1 MKSRTATRRS
11 TRRRFGGYTDAQLQ
25 SRLEIA
31 DKYATDMHMAEAA
44 ALREVAEIG
53 RRFTPEQ
60 REMLANGVR
69 QEFAKGRAEQAAL
82 QKSIREARGEVFQT
96 YKQYKEAHAG
106 RRATRRNRRSRYGRK
121 L

>member
-11 TRRRFGGYTDAQLQ
+11 TRRRFGGYTDAQLKD
-25 SRLEIA
+25 RLEIA
-31 DKYATDMHMAEAA
+31 EKFAIQDHMDEGAY
-44 ALREVAEIG
+44 LREVAERG

-60 REMLANGVR
+60 REILANLVR
-69 QEFAKGRAEQAAL
+69 QEFAKGRADQAAMNNR
-82 QKSIREARGEVFQT
+82 IREARGEVFQT
-96 YKQYKEAHAG
+96 YKQYKEARAG

>member
-11 TRRRFGGYTDAQLQ
+11 TRRRFGGYTDAQLKD
-25 SRLEIA
+25 RLEIA
-31 DKYATDMHMAEAA
+31 DNYATDMHVAEAA
-44 ALREVAEIG
+44 YLREVAERG

-60 REMLANGVR
+60 REMLANVVR
-69 QEFAKGRAEQAAL
+69 QEFAKGRADQAAL
-82 QKSIREARGEVFQT
+82 NNRIREARGDILQT